1 MKVVMLAALAGLTL
15 LSAGPAGAQ
24 GIGHT
29 WFMRGSIV
37 GADESGPVVCIG
49 KTDGADVGQ
58 VLEVYRN
65 VRVPGARAYKG
76 AGPSYRRRFVGRVRI
91 DHVYDDHFARVTVTE
106 GNPAKH
112 DIVEL
117 RKN

>member
-1 MKVVMLAALAGLTL
+1 MLAALAGLTL
-15 LSAGPAGAQ
+15 LSAGPAAAQ

-37 GADESGPVVCIG
+37 GADEFGPVVCNG

-58 VLEVYRN
+58 VLEAYRN
-65 VRVPGARAYKG
+65 VRVPGASASKRAG
-76 AGPSYRRRFVGRVRI
+76 TSYRRRFAGRVRI
-91 DHVYDDHFARVTVTE
+91 DHVYDDHFARVTGTE